1 MTAHP
6 PGTIFVLR
14 SSGFVSWSIRALT
27 RSRSRVNHAGICLG
41 DGHTVEAEAA
51 GAIVGNERDPGPD
64 ITYGAALRDRIE
76 ARAGGRGQRI
86 ADEAQKLLGRG
97 YNFADIAVLAWGN
110 IRHDPTD
117 GTPDSPNWWQR
128 RVMDDQRLICSQL
141 VDLSSRRVM
150 RGSPAF
156 TTSITS
162 PNGMRWLWSPR
173 SGIWTWSA
181 QSTNRTTGHSSL
193 PKPLA
198 ASKRRSMGTAST
210 GGGCR
215 TTSGS
220 TRTTGC
226 SGSFNPVPP
235 KISKTDRRLGDA
247 ETP

>member
-14 SSGFVSWSIRALT
+14 SSGFVSWSIRVLT
-27 RSRSRVNHAGICLG
+27 RSRVNHAGICLG

-141 VDLSSRRVM
+141 VDLACANAGVHL
-150 RGSPAF
+150 F
-156 TTSITS
+156 VD
-162 PNGMRWLWSPR
+162 
-173 SGIWTWSA
+173 
-181 QSTNRTTGHSSL
+181 NRL
-193 PKPLA
+193 PGQVTPGDLEQVLA
-198 ASKRRSMGTAST
+198 NADW
-210 GGGCR
+210 
-215 TTSGS
+215 
-220 TRTTGC
+220 
-226 SGSFNPVPP
+226 PIVVDP
-235 KISKTDRRLGDA
+235 
-247 ETP
+247 